1 MCACLIDLAH
11 CSYKDMVFELH
22 LLSFQLDMEEGS
34 RRRGAGGRS
43 RGRERERERARA
55 VIGPSKPLDPEE
67 PDILKPKTLD
77 FPITVTNGLPPLL

>member
-43 RGRERERERARA
+43 GERQRERA

-77 FPITVTNGLPPLL
+77 FPITVTDGLPPLL